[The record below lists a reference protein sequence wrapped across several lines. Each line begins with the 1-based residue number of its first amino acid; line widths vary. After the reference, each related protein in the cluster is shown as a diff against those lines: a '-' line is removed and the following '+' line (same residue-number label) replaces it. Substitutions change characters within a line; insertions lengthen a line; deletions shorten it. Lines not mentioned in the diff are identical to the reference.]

1 MVGEG
6 VEFFGFHGW
15 LFGQNCA
22 IILRQGLFPGNAES
36 AIAALL
42 TMDTRPKLSRRHMLK
57 LLAGVPAM
65 AVMPPVHAADAPLK
79 RAIPKS
85 GELLHAVGLGTA
97 RTFDIGSDAQAR
109 AAAREVLARFVKA
122 GGQVVDSSPMYGSAE
137 SVVGD
142 LASDLGVG
150 KSLFLATKVWTSG
163 REAGMRQMEES
174 MQRMKTL
181 TLNHGAMDLMQ
192 VHNLVDVH
200 TQLKTLREWK
210 AQGKIRYLGITHYH
224 EGAYADLER
233 LIKSEHLDFAQFN
246 YNIVTTAAEAR
257 LLPVCAEYKTA
268 VLVNKPFE
276 EGALF
281 RLVKGKEL
289 PKWAAEFDCDSWAR
303 FFLKFILS
311 HPAVTCAIPATR
323 NPDYLVDNMGAA
335 LGRLPD
341 AAMRRRMVQYMR
353 GV

>member
-1 MVGEG
+1 
-6 VEFFGFHGW
+6 
-15 LFGQNCA
+15 
-22 IILRQGLFPGNAES
+22 
-36 AIAALL
+36 
-42 TMDTRPKLSRRHMLK
+42 MLK
-57 LLAGVPAM
+57 LLAGAPAL
-65 AVMPPVHAADAPLK
+65 ALMPPARAADAPLK

-97 RTFDIGSDAQAR
+97 RTFDIGSDAGAR
-109 AAAREVLARFVKA
+109 AAAREVLVRFVQA

-142 LASDLGVG
+142 LAADLGVG

-174 MQRMKTL
+174 MRRMKT
-181 TLNHGAMDLMQ
+181 TRIDLMQ
-192 VHNLVDVH
+192 VHNLVDVQ
-200 TQLKTLREWK
+200 TQLRTLREWK

-224 EGAYADLER
+224 EGAYAELER
-233 LIKSEHLDFAQFN
+233 LIKSEQLDFAQFN
-246 YNIVTTAAEAR
+246 YNIVSTAAEAR
-257 LLPVCAEYKTA
+257 LLPLCAEYKTA

-276 EGALF
+276 EGELF
-281 RLVKGKEL
+281 RMVKGKEL

-335 LGRLPD
+335 HGRLPD
-341 AAMRRRMVQYMR
+341 AAMRRRMAQHMR
-353 GV
+353 SL

>member
-1 MVGEG
+1 
-6 VEFFGFHGW
+6 
-15 LFGQNCA
+15 
-22 IILRQGLFPGNAES
+22 
-36 AIAALL
+36 
-42 TMDTRPKLSRRHMLK
+42 MLK

-65 AVMPPVHAADAPLK
+65 AVMPPARAADAPLR

-97 RTFDIGSDAQAR
+97 RTFDIGSDAAAR

-122 GGQVVDSSPMYGSAE
+122 GGQVVDSSPMYGGAE

-142 LASDLGVG
+142 LAADLGVG

-163 REAGMRQMEES
+163 REAGVRQMEES
-174 MQRMKTL
+174 MRRMRT
-181 TLNHGAMDLMQ
+181 TRMDLMQ

-200 TQLKTLREWK
+200 AQLKTLREWK

-224 EGAYADLER
+224 EGAYAELER
-233 LIKSEHLDFAQFN
+233 LIKSEQLDFAQFN
-246 YNIVTTAAEAR
+246 YNIVSTAAEAR
-257 LLPVCAEYKTA
+257 LLPLCAEYRTA

-276 EGALF
+276 EGELF
-281 RLVKGKEL
+281 RMVKGKEL
-289 PKWAAEFDCDSWAR
+289 PKWAMEFDCDSWAR

-341 AAMRRRMVQYMR
+341 AAMRRRMAQHMR
-353 GV
+353 SL